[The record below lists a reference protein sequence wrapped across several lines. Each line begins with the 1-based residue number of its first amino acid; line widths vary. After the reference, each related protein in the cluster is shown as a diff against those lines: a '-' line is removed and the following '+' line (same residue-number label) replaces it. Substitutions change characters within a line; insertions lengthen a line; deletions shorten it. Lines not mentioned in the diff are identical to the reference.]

1 VHWAQFLAGLQQQIP
16 FALEL
21 EAPELHSRVDPAQ
34 LQQALLNLVKNAH
47 ESSPEGQAPADSVRI
62 RVSTRPEWLR
72 IEVLDRGS
80 GMNEAVLHNALM
92 PFYSTKRNGTG
103 LGLALT
109 REIVEAHGG
118 RLSLQNRDEGGLCV
132 AVQLPLASSD

>member
-1 VHWAQFLAGLQQQIP
+1 
-16 FALEL
+16 
-21 EAPELHSRVDPAQ
+21 
-34 LQQALLNLVKNAH
+34 
-47 ESSPEGQAPADSVRI
+47 
-62 RVSTRPEWLR
+62 
-72 IEVLDRGS
+72 
-80 GMNEAVLHNALM
+80 VLHNALM

-132 AVQLPLASSD
+132 AVQLPLASSG